1 MPPFCFL
8 GSTLLFLSQP
18 HDSFT
23 PFYPLLPLLLSF
35 PSSAHPPCGTEHS
48 RKHIHINQATSAL
61 IVVLRGIALLAE
73 TLSFIM
79 FRVCSVWCSNALHN
93 STPFVDGALQ
103 LMKLHLAHRNAMS
116 EKNKVACHAIEQ
128 EFFREV
134 EVFRPCFTM
143 SASLEV
149 AQQYSRRLYAALK
162 YFRMDDD
169 PLIRQLDL
177 LLGRRA
183 MQDGRHGSQG
193 GFFKGARKANT
204 PAFGK
209 GGETTHEAL
218 AEHAE
223 TTLPTELP
231 NPPKVDLTAPRRPGA
246 LRIHHRY
253 RGHWVLQ
260 EPDIAITR
268 SERREDPW

>member
-1 MPPFCFL
+1 
-8 GSTLLFLSQP
+8 
-18 HDSFT
+18 
-23 PFYPLLPLLLSF
+23 
-35 PSSAHPPCGTEHS
+35 
-48 RKHIHINQATSAL
+48 
-61 IVVLRGIALLAE
+61 
-73 TLSFIM
+73 M
-79 FRVCSVWCSNALHN
+79 FRVCGVWCSNALHS

-103 LMKLHLAHRNAMS
+103 LMKLHLAHRNAAA

-149 AQQYSRRLYAALK
+149 AQQYSRKIYAALK

-177 LLGRRA
+177 LLGRKG
-183 MQDGRHGSQG
+183 MQDGRRRDHP
-193 GFFKGARKANT
+193 GFFKGTRTSNKFAFVQGDEYARNT
-204 PAFGK
+204 LL
-209 GGETTHEAL
+209 EL
-218 AEHAE
+218 AE

-231 NPPKVDLTAPRRPGA
+231 HAPKVDLTAPRRPGA
-246 LRIHHRY
+246 VLINQRY

>member
-1 MPPFCFL
+1 
-8 GSTLLFLSQP
+8 
-18 HDSFT
+18 
-23 PFYPLLPLLLSF
+23 
-35 PSSAHPPCGTEHS
+35 
-48 RKHIHINQATSAL
+48 
-61 IVVLRGIALLAE
+61 
-73 TLSFIM
+73 M
-79 FRVCSVWCSNALHN
+79 FRVCGVWCSNALHN

-103 LMKLHLAHRNAMS
+103 LMKLHLAHRNAATD
-116 EKNKVACHAIEQ
+116 KNNVACHAIEQ

-177 LLGRRA
+177 LLGRKG
-183 MQDGRHGSQG
+183 MQDGRRGDQR
-193 GFFKGARKANT
+193 GFFKGARTSNT
-204 PAFGK
+204 NVFGK
-209 GGETTHEAL
+209 GGEYAHNTLVES
-218 AEHAE
+218 AE

-231 NPPKVDLTAPRRPGA
+231 HPPKVDLTATRRLGA
-246 LRIHHRY
+246 LRINQRY

>member
-1 MPPFCFL
+1 
-8 GSTLLFLSQP
+8 
-18 HDSFT
+18 
-23 PFYPLLPLLLSF
+23 
-35 PSSAHPPCGTEHS
+35 
-48 RKHIHINQATSAL
+48 
-61 IVVLRGIALLAE
+61 
-73 TLSFIM
+73 M
-79 FRVCSVWCSNALHN
+79 FRICSVWCSNALHN

-103 LMKLHLAHRNAMS
+103 LMKLHLAHRNAVAD
-116 EKNKVACHAIEQ
+116 KNKAACHAIEQ

-143 SASLEV
+143 AASLEV
-149 AQQYSRRLYAALK
+149 AQQYSKKLYAALK

-177 LLGRRA
+177 LLGRKGMR
-183 MQDGRHGSQG
+183 DGRHRDQR
-193 GFFKGARKANT
+193 GFFKGAHTSYAS
-204 PAFGK
+204 AFGK
-209 GGETTHEAL
+209 V
-218 AEHAE
+218 AESAHNNLEEHVE

-231 NPPKVDLTAPRRPGA
+231 HAPKVDLTAPRRPGA
-246 LRIHHRY
+246 LWINQRY

>member
-1 MPPFCFL
+1 ML
-8 GSTLLFLSQP
+8 
-18 HDSFT
+18 
-23 PFYPLLPLLLSF
+23 
-35 PSSAHPPCGTEHS
+35 
-48 RKHIHINQATSAL
+48 
-61 IVVLRGIALLAE
+61 
-73 TLSFIM
+73 
-79 FRVCSVWCSNALHN
+79 RVCIVWCSNALHN

-103 LMKLHLAHRNAMS
+103 LMKLHLAHRNATAD
-116 EKNKVACHAIEQ
+116 KNKVACHAIEQ

-183 MQDGRHGSQG
+183 MQDGRHEGQR
-193 GFFKGARKANT
+193 GFFKGARTSNT
-204 PAFGK
+204 SAFGK
-209 GGETTHEAL
+209 GGEITHETL

-231 NPPKVDLTAPRRPGA
+231 HAPKVDLTAPRRPGA
-246 LRIHHRY
+246 LRINQRY